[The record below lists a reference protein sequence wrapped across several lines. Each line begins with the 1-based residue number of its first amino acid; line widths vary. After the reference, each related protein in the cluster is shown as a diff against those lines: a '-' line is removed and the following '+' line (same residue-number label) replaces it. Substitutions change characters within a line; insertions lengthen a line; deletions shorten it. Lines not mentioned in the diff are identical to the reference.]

1 MDAQTI
7 NVIAATAI
15 GFLSPYLA
23 KAGEV
28 VARKLGEDLY
38 DVLKARFGARP
49 AAQEALADL
58 EAAPDDSDRQASVR
72 SQLKKLLAEDEAFAL
87 QLQNLLGNAAKTEI
101 KAVEINQTAGN
112 DVRQFG
118 QVVGSVTIS

>member
-7 NVIAATAI
+7 NAIAATAV

-38 DVLKARFGARP
+38 NILKARFGARP

-58 EAAPDDSDRQASVR
+58 EAAPTDSDRQASVR
-72 SQLKKLLAEDEAFAL
+72 SQLRKLLDEDEAFAL
-87 QLQNLLGNAAKTEI
+87 ELQNLLGDAARTED
-101 KAVEINQTAGN
+101 KAVEITQTAGN
-112 DVRQFG
+112 DATQFG
-118 QVVGSVTIS
+118 QVYGPVTIG